1 MKAPGVGI
9 WDADDAGDL
18 AASGTPGTPEIAPNG
33 RHTNLFGGLRAVVY
47 RIEHVSSFAQRRRPT
62 VDKSVAMFSS
72 AQTVRRFGPSISV
85 AGRRRHGPLHA
96 PATSAPTPGPTP
108 TTVSRGRGHGPS
120 ELNLYARSEG
130 TRSVPDSAST
140 GCSQEGTGC
149 VHLRAV
155 RTEKAQPTSP
165 AKMGSAI
172 EIGRRIAMIRG
183 WPHAISLHPGAPKRC
198 PAATSCATPTIKRLP
213 TSTAGQT
220 QPSRCRSKC

>member
-96 PATSAPTPGPTP
+96 RPPPRAGNLGPDPWTYP
-108 TTVSRGRGHGPS
+108 DDSLKGSGPRP
-120 ELNLYARSEG
+120 ERVEFL
-130 TRSVPDSAST
+130 
-140 GCSQEGTGC
+140 
-149 VHLRAV
+149 
-155 RTEKAQPTSP
+155 
-165 AKMGSAI
+165 
-172 EIGRRIAMIRG
+172 
-183 WPHAISLHPGAPKRC
+183 
-198 PAATSCATPTIKRLP
+198 
-213 TSTAGQT
+213 
-220 QPSRCRSKC
+220 